1 MLAHKYREHT
11 FIDNYSNAILSTYK
25 TNKYEVMTTEELF
38 EKFTS
43 NSFTEEELSS
53 LHEKCKNINNR
64 VQKRRQQ
71 LEWLKEYKK
80 SLIFDYVTGKKRVE
94 K

>member
-1 MLAHKYREHT
+1 MLPEYAEMFFLMMSYLDV
-11 FIDNYSNAILSTYK
+11 FNALGSCGVRSSI
-25 TNKYEVMTTEELF
+25 NNAELM
-38 EKFTS
+38 KIADY
-43 NSFTEEELSS
+43 LD
-53 LHEKCKNINNR
+53 EKCKNINNR

-71 LEWLKEYKK
+71 LEWLKKYKK